1 MKHSFHVAILG
12 SRTPFPDPR
21 EATADGL
28 VAMGGDLGPNRL
40 LEAYRHGIF
49 PWSAEPVTWWSP
61 DPRAIFELEAIH
73 VPRRLERTLRQRRF
87 LVTYDCAF
95 REVIRACA
103 APAPGRENT
112 WLEPALQRAYI
123 KLHQLGHAHSVECW
137 RDGELVGGVY
147 GVALGGFF
155 AGESMFH
162 CVTDASKVAL
172 VHLLRHLRERGFR
185 LFDTQVATAHT
196 RRLGAVDIPRRDYLK
211 RLEQALEVEARF
223 DPA

>member
-12 SRTPFPDPR
+12 PRTPFPDP
-21 EATADGL
+21 EDSTVDGL

-40 LEAYRHGIF
+40 LDAYRHGIF

-61 DPRAIFELEAIH
+61 DPRAIFELDAIH
-73 VPRRLERTLRQRRF
+73 VPRRLARSLRKQPFELTHNR
-87 LVTYDCAF
+87 AF

-103 APAPGRENT
+103 SPAPGRENT
-112 WLEPALQRAYI
+112 WLEPALQRAYV

-137 RDGELVGGVY
+137 RNGKLAGGVY
-147 GVALGGFF
+147 GVAVGGFF

-162 CVTDASKVAL
+162 RESDASKVAL
-172 VHLLRHLRERGFR
+172 LHLFAHLRERGFR

-196 RRLGAVDIPRRDYLK
+196 RRLGAVDIPRREYLR
-211 RLEQALEVEARF
+211 RLEQALAVRAEF
-223 DPA
+223 